1 MLHCAIRFISTRIKI
16 NLILKLGIHCLYDYI
31 FQITLDKYFS
41 RVADLNPAP
50 FSCKFGR
57 KNLSLVAVD
66 SIFIFSLESL
76 GNYGQWRNK
85 RAFL

>member
-16 NLILKLGIHCLYDYI
+16 NLILETGNTLKYI